1 VRSGFSELILPGAS
15 VWAHAPEKVLGMR
28 RHWAEEN
35 QDLQG
40 AVMRA
45 VYRACLWLGKA
56 DNRPLASDILA
67 RSQHLDLPDHAIDPA
82 LTGHIIPKE
91 GQKPWSVP
99 HFLKFFSEATTF
111 PWRSHGAWIGTQLSR
126 HYGLDVE
133 HSIRIGADCMRPDLY
148 RQHLGRGGV
157 DMPGASMKVEGVLN
171 KPTPVASTQG
181 EMILGPDAF
190 FDGKTFDFG
199 LI

>member
-1 VRSGFSELILPGAS
+1 
-15 VWAHAPEKVLGMR
+15 
-28 RHWAEEN
+28 
-35 QDLQG
+35 
-40 AVMRA
+40 
-45 VYRACLWLGKA
+45 
-56 DNRPLASDILA
+56 
-67 RSQHLDLPDHAIDPA
+67 
-82 LTGHIIPKE
+82 
-91 GQKPWSVP
+91 
-99 HFLKFFSEATTF
+99 
-111 PWRSHGAWIGTQLSR
+111 
-126 HYGLDVE
+126 
-133 HSIRIGADCMRPDLY
+133 MRPDLY